1 MTLPPTRPDPTA
13 RRPDP
18 RTAGAPGRE
27 ARGQPLRARFVL
39 HIHGLERAPDAG
51 AGLPDNYPPY
61 DLVRRSG
68 PEGDTL
74 VLVLAVAGFA
84 PDRLEI
90 TVAGDQLSISG
101 EGTGDG
107 DPSRFLH
114 RGIAARRFRRA
125 FRLAPGL
132 EVVSAELDRGLL
144 SILLAIRAAERVSRV
159 IAIRPG
165 SP

>member
-1 MTLPPTRPDPTA
+1 MSGVA
-13 RRPDP
+13 
-18 RTAGAPGRE
+18 GRE
-27 ARGQPLRARFVL
+27 PRGQALRARFVL

-51 AGLPDNYPPY
+51 TAAPDNYPPY
-61 DLVRRSG
+61 DLVRLRG
-68 PEGDTL
+68 PEGDGL

-84 PDRLEI
+84 PERLEI
-90 TVAGDQLSISG
+90 IVAGDQLSISG

-107 DPSRFLH
+107 DPSRFLY

-144 SILLAIRAAERVSRV
+144 SILLATRPTDRVDRT
-159 IAIRPG
+159 IAIGPR
-165 SP
+165 SL